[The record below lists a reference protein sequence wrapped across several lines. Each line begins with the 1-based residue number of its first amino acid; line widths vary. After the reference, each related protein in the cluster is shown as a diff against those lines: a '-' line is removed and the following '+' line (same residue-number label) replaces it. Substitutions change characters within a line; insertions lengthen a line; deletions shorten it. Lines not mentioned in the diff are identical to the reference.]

1 MKTKLNGILTLL
13 LALVVQVAFAQ
24 QTVTGKVTGPDGDE
38 IIGAT
43 VLIKGTSTFAS
54 TDFNGNFTIQASP
67 EDTLVISYT
76 GYDTQEILVGNQTS
90 INVNMQNNSLA
101 EIVITGSVFDVGE
114 ERENGVS
121 SMGTQELAATVGPVS
136 IDRAMQGQ
144 MSGVNVVAN
153 SPAPGASANVNVRG
167 AFSPS
172 AGLQNPLY
180 VVDGTYMNAVDVPAI
195 NSNNIA
201 SLQVLTD
208 ASQTA
213 LYGSRGA
220 NGVVVITTKSAKSG
234 KSEINFN
241 TRYGFTERF
250 PIRVD
255 LMNSRQKLEFENELS
270 GITNAAGNPIGL
282 GRSLTPAEIDAAA
295 ATNTNWGDEYYE
307 TGITESYNFSITN
320 GTETARNRFSLGYDN
335 DEGIVRGYRGFERIS
350 ASFKSD
356 VNVTK
361 KFNIGYTVNGSYS
374 ERDDPR
380 DRNNVQSIFQS
391 ELRNNPYETLFITD
405 ADGNQI
411 ISPGGVNGP
420 LNGLVNYQ
428 ALDEVLNT
436 QQQVRN
442 LRLFGSG
449 FAEYFIQDNLKV
461 RTQFGAVY
469 DRRQSENFLRPAA
482 RLNQFIGNPGGT
494 KNDNSIDDL
503 DYNWRNE
510 ITYGKSFGV
519 HDIKVTAA
527 SEYQSENF
535 YRISLSSQGFPNNF
549 QNTQNLASLITQD
562 GFTDRSRVTR
572 TGLLGVVNYT
582 YDNKYSFNGYV
593 RRDGSSR
600 TGFNNQYGT
609 FFGASGSWNIHK
621 ESFMEDVDF
630 VKGLVLT
637 GSYGTLGDDSVLGLY
652 SNFTTI
658 STAGSYGFDNAA
670 IPSTTIANPD
680 VTWETNEKIN
690 VGLAFQLLQGSRL
703 RGKVDLFQDTRK
715 DFIFQDDFSEEAG
728 SFTGFNNFG
737 DSRVQGVEI
746 DLSYDIL
753 RDPEGLNLT
762 VFGNATFIDAEI
774 TSLAVEEEFTG
785 YAGGQVIAREGLE
798 PFTHYLVR
806 YAGVNPANGEALYL
820 DANGDL
826 TNIFSAQN
834 AVAIEDKSPLPSLYG
849 GFGFRADYKG
859 FDLATNFNYTYGNYI
874 YNLQAANMYDA
885 SQWQSNR
892 FVGASNFWR
901 QPGDTNV
908 LARPTTAG
916 IETGTTQF
924 LQDGSY
930 LAFRNL
936 TLGYTFNEDQLG
948 KTGVKSLRVYAQ
960 GQNLA
965 IWSNFEGNPE
975 VGVGSSENAAT
986 INGAVYINNYPQV
999 QSWSFGVD
1007 FRF

>member
-24 QTVTGKVTGPDGDE
+24 QTVTGKVTGPDGE
-38 IIGAT
+38 EVIGA
-43 VLIKGTSTFAS
+43 VVSVKGTSTFAS
-54 TDFNGNFTIQASP
+54 TDFNGNYTIQALP
-67 EDTLVISYT
+67 ENVLVFSYT
-76 GYDTQEILVGNQTS
+76 GYDSQEITVGTQTT
-90 INVNMQNNSLA
+90 INVGMANNSLDV
-101 EIVITGSVFDVGE
+101 IVITGSVFDIGK

-121 SMGTQELAATVGPVS
+121 SMGTKELTATVGPVS

-144 MSGVNVVAN
+144 MSGVNVVSN
-153 SPAPGASANVNVRG
+153 SSAPGASANVNVRG

-180 VVDGTYMNAVDVPAI
+180 VVDGTYMLSGDVPAI
-195 NSNNIA
+195 NSSNIE

-220 NGVVVITTKSAKSG
+220 NGVVVITTKSAKAGESIV
-234 KSEINFN
+234 SFS

-255 LMNSRQKLEFENELS
+255 LMNSRQKLEYENGLS
-270 GITNAAGNPIGL
+270 GLRNAAGNPLGL
-282 GRSLTPAEIDAAA
+282 GRALTDAQINTGAN
-295 ATNTNWGDEYYE
+295 TDTNWGEEYFE
-307 TGITESYNFSITN
+307 TGITESYNFSIAT
-320 GTETARNRFSLGYDN
+320 GTEKIRNRFSLGYDK

-350 ASFKSD
+350 TSFKSD

-361 KFNIGYTVNGSYS
+361 KFNIGYTVNGTYS

-391 ELRNNPYETLFITD
+391 ELRNNPYETLYITD
-405 ADGNQI
+405 ANGNQV

-428 ALDEVLNT
+428 ALDEIFNT

-442 LRLFGSG
+442 IRLFGSG
-449 FAEYFIQDNLKV
+449 FAEYFISDNFKV
-461 RTQFGAVY
+461 RTQFGAIY
-469 DRRQSENFLRPAA
+469 DRRQAENFLRPAA

-494 KNDNSIDDL
+494 KTDSSIDDF

-510 ITYGKSFGV
+510 LTYGKSFGK
-519 HDIKVTAA
+519 HDLKVTAA
-527 SEYQSENF
+527 TEYQNENF
-535 YRISLSSQGFPNNF
+535 YRVSLSSQGYPNNF
-549 QNTQNLASLITQD
+549 QNTQNLAALFTQD
-562 GFTDRSRVTR
+562 SFTDRSSVTR

-582 YDNKYSFNGYV
+582 YDDKYNFNGYV

-609 FFGASGSWNIHK
+609 FYGGSGSWKIHK
-621 ESFMEDVDF
+621 ESFMEDVYF

-690 VGLAFQLLQGSRL
+690 VGIAFQLFQDSSL

-715 DFIFQDDFSEEAG
+715 DFIFQDDFAEEAG

-737 DSRVQGVEI
+737 DSRVSGIEI
-746 DLSYDIL
+746 DLSYDVL
-753 RDPEGLNLT
+753 RNPDGFNLT
-762 VFGNATFIDAEI
+762 IFGNATFIDAEI

-785 YAGGQVIAREGLE
+785 YAGGQTIAREGLE

-806 YAGVNPANGEALYL
+806 YAGVNPANGDALYL
-820 DANGDL
+820 DADGDL
-826 TNIFSAQN
+826 TNVFSAQN

-849 GFGFRADYKG
+849 GFGLRADYKG
-859 FDLATNFNYTYGNYI
+859 FDLGANFNYSYGNYV
-874 YNLQAANMYDA
+874 YNLQAASLNDA
-885 SQWQSNR
+885 SAWRNNR
-892 FVGASNFWR
+892 VIGAANYWT

-908 LARPTTAG
+908 LARPTVAG

-924 LQDGSY
+924 LQDASY

-936 TLGYTFNEDQLG
+936 TLGYTFDQEQLG
-948 KTGVKSLRVYAQ
+948 KTGITSLRVFAQ

-965 IWSNFEGNPE
+965 IFSDFEGNPE

-986 INGAVYINNYPQV
+986 VSGSVYINNYPQV
-999 QSWSFGVD
+999 QSWSLGLD
-1007 FRF
+1007 FKF